1 MCVGVCGWLC
11 HVRSYSLFQR
21 PTAQRSCRRRAREVG
36 CEFVGF
42 VDVLAVSE
50 QQPDLAR
57 KHVVPVVLVGKLR
70 VVKEPRTGLG
80 HLAEVEALY
89 DDDGWEIYLCI
100 VLFYI
105 LYYAC
110 ALCMPPGVRQAPS
123 LACVSAAT
131 C

>member
-1 MCVGVCGWLC
+1 MSRTSLRSGNAATSHSVDRGTVWRKGCVWVCVC
-11 HVRSYSLFQR
+11 HVRSYSSFQR
-21 PTAQRSCRRRAREVG
+21 PTAQRSCRRRAREVD

-80 HLAEVEALY
+80 HLAEVVAGGARGAFEA
-89 DDDGWEIYLCI
+89 
-100 VLFYI
+100 
-105 LYYAC
+105 
-110 ALCMPPGVRQAPS
+110 
-123 LACVSAAT
+123 VS
-131 C
+131 